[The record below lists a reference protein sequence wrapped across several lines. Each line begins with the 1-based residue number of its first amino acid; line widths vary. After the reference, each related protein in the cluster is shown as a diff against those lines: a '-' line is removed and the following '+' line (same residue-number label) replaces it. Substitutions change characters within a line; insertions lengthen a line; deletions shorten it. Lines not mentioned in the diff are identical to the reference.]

1 MINYKDLPKGVLHIN
16 LIQIFST
23 VGYAVL
29 MGLLNFYL
37 TNYIGISKTEAN
49 TLTSSFFAI
58 NFLFHFLGGTVGGR
72 YLSFRGL
79 FFVSLFLQFVGLCLI
94 AIHTKAIVL
103 MGMATFITG
112 SGLNVSCI
120 NMMLTQIF
128 DQNDKRRR
136 IAFSVNY
143 SFMNIGFVASFF
155 IAGYLQGIGS
165 YSAAFYFA
173 AICLLIATIIHL
185 SAWKYVNDKSTY
197 FVETF
202 SLLNKK
208 FFVAPLIIIGC
219 LIFAYVLMHHP
230 VFASYLIYVAF
241 IAILI
246 FMLIFAVRQ
255 SHQYKL
261 KIYVYLILSV
271 ASMVFA
277 CVQGLQSTA
286 LENFVE
292 FNTTKSLFGIPMA
305 PATVNMFESLGVIIF
320 GFILAMSM
328 KKRQRNNNP
337 YQPGFLV
344 VKGLAVYVIAF
355 LMIPLGIFLA
365 GGGKSNVIFPI
376 LLLIIVAMGEIHVNA
391 VNYAMAGEMMDP
403 KHQGLFTGYLFLNVA
418 FGINLAGPISNYAIG
433 STSNST
439 ATLSYQATN
448 PMYMHIFLVM
458 ALVAFIIAAI
468 FFVLIRFLNKI
479 LAEATSKD
487 ILESEII

>member
-1 MINYKDLPKGVLHIN
+1 MFRHEVIIELR
-16 LIQIFST
+16 F
-23 VGYAVL
+23 
-29 MGLLNFYL
+29 
-37 TNYIGISKTEAN
+37 GISKTEAN

-58 NFLFHFLGGTVGGR
+58 NFLFHFLGGTIGGR

-94 AIHTKAIVL
+94 AIDTKAIVL

-120 NMMLTQIF
+120 NMMLTQLF

-165 YSAAFYFA
+165 YSTAFYFA
-173 AICLLIATIIHL
+173 AICLLIATIMHL

-208 FFVAPLIIIGC
+208 FFVAPLIILAC
-219 LIFAYVLMHHP
+219 LIFAYILMHHP

-246 FMLIFAVRQ
+246 FMLIFAARQ
-255 SHQYKL
+255 PHQYKL
-261 KIYVYLILSV
+261 KIYVYLILSI

-320 GFILAMSM
+320 GFILAMSI
-328 KKRQRNNNP
+328 KRRQRNNNP

-403 KHQGLFTGYLFLNVA
+403 KHQGLFTGYLFLNIA
-418 FGINLAGPISNYAIG
+418 FGINLAGPISNYVIA
-433 STSNST
+433 STNST
-439 ATLSYQATN
+439 TTVAYQTTN

-468 FFVLIRFLNKI
+468 FFFLIRFLNNI
-479 LAEATSKD
+479 LAETNSQK